1 MLKLAL
7 FVSLLVQTFAHP
19 VAQFDPNDDAEVFS
33 GPINSNA
40 GEYDDYDYF
49 GTFVPRVRVFVIPVS
64 GSSSSSD
71 DYYDY
76 PDIVQQRPSFDSLF
90 SILKSMLAPRTFVPT
105 NSTATSSNEDCFLCS
120 VFRDSFDSVQDH
132 IDSVR
137 DRENEVFDDSID
149 DDEALDVNNS
159 THTTKVLDDGSVVHI
174 NKTTIADT
182 DEDGNS
188 FFFHRAVIH
197 NFGTPD
203 DTPEVS
209 DDSVD
214 DYQEPQIEDAVTD
227 TEETGVD
234 AGLLE
239 V

>member
-1 MLKLAL
+1 MLKVAVFTAL
-7 FVSLLVQTFAHP
+7 FLQTFAHP

-40 GEYDDYDYF
+40 GDYDDYDYF

-64 GSSSSSD
+64 GPSD
-71 DYYDY
+71 SDEYYDY
-76 PDIVQQRPSFDSLF
+76 PDVVQQRPSFDSLF
-90 SILKSMLAPRTFVPT
+90 SIIKSMLAPRTFVPT
-105 NSTATSSNEDCFLCS
+105 NTTAPSSSNDDCFLCS
-120 VFRDSFDSVQDH
+120 IFQDSFDSVQDH

-137 DRENEVFDDSID
+137 DKENEVFDDSTA

-203 DTPEVS
+203 DTPDVV
-209 DDSVD
+209 DDSID
-214 DYQEPQIEDAVTD
+214 DSQDPEIDETVTD
-227 TEETGVD
+227 LEETGVD